1 EFVLVLPETDAKAAE
16 RVAERCRSLIFKE
29 QIPHANSEAGQILTV
44 SMGIG
49 TIVPGQHDDPRAFL
63 DAVDRSLY
71 QAKQQGR
78 NRIVN
83 GA

>member
-1 EFVLVLPETDAKAAE
+1 MA
-16 RVAERCRSLIFKE
+16 
-29 QIPHANSEAGQILTV
+29 HANSPAGQILTL

-49 TIVPGQHDDPRAFL
+49 TLIPSQQDDPRAFL
-63 DAVDRSLY
+63 EAVDRSLY

>member
-1 EFVLVLPETDAKAAE
+1 MPETDAKAAE
-16 RVAERCRSLIFKE
+16 RVAERCRALLFKE
-29 QIPHANSEAGQILTV
+29 QITHANSPAGQILTL

-49 TIVPGQHDDPRAFL
+49 NLIPSQQDDPRAFL

-83 GA
+83 GN